1 MFNLCLVDIH
11 LVTEIEVADVQKN
24 LTLAI
29 IVHQKIARE
38 NVVVDKPN
46 ININQKSP
54 RNAYGIII
62 QIRLMTVPIQ
72 TTVVYHELLLF
83 FLFVI

>member
-1 MFNLCLVDIH
+1 MCLVDIH
-11 LVTEIEVADVQKN
+11 LVIEIEVADVRKS

-38 NVVVDKPN
+38 NEVVDNPN

-54 RNAYGIII
+54 RNTYGIII
-62 QIRLMTVPIQ
+62 QTLQMTVPIQ
-72 TTVVYHELLLF
+72 TTVVFHEL
-83 FLFVI
+83 